1 MTYAELPKPI
11 PIMDDEQHTIGIET
25 YNKNRIIYMNK
36 YLVIFLIYI
45 VLASCQK
52 AVIQNYTPKPQDYIG
67 TWEHEVWIN
76 DTTEENEYLGLILR
90 KSDNDT
96 IKGVFY
102 AVTQNGDFR
111 DGSLAF
117 VDNVSSTNLFS
128 CILLTI
134 TWLKEL

>member
-1 MTYAELPKPI
+1 
-11 PIMDDEQHTIGIET
+11 
-25 YNKNRIIYMNK
+25 MNK

-52 AVIQNYTPKPQDYIG
+52 AVIQNYTPNPQDSIG

-76 DTTEENEYLGLILR
+76 DTIEENEYLGLILR

-102 AVTQNGDFR
+102 SVTQNGT
-111 DGSLAF
+111 SVMEVWPL
-117 VDNVSSTNLFS
+117 
-128 CILLTI
+128 
-134 TWLKEL
+134 

>member
-1 MTYAELPKPI
+1 
-11 PIMDDEQHTIGIET
+11 
-25 YNKNRIIYMNK
+25 MNK
-36 YLVIFLIYI
+36 YIVIFLISL
-45 VLASCQK
+45 VFASCKNQS
-52 AVIQNYTPKPQDYIG
+52 YTLKPQDYVG
-67 TWEHEVWIN
+67 TWEHDIWIN

-90 KSDNDT
+90 KTDNDT

-102 AVTQNGDFR
+102 SVTQNGDFR

-134 TWLKEL
+134 MWLKEL